1 MPLQSMY
8 LKPAGETVQF
18 QFLLALPPP
27 PPELSVG
34 GGPGNEADPVRI
46 DAPAKPVKVEEE
58 EGKAMEREVVK
69 AKEGGRWVGKEKEEE
84 EEEEGGRG
92 RRRGRREGGGEERRR

>member
-1 MPLQSMY
+1 MY

-58 EGKAMEREVVK
+58 EGKA
-69 AKEGGRWVGKEKEEE
+69 KEGGWWVGKEKEEGE
-84 EEEEGGRG
+84 GEEGVWWVGKRNK
-92 RRRGRREGGGEERRR
+92 GG